1 MTNLTTDSEKNS
13 FSIIVFIPCNFV
25 GVIFSAIIIHEKNIK
40 TGVMR
45 QLYVLKN
52 KNYISYFYAL
62 SKALIPINKRTQ
74 MKDLSTKYMGL
85 SLMNPIIAASSGL
98 TGTLDGIMSMEKHG
112 AGAVVIKSIFEEEIL
127 LEISHQT
134 KEAERDPMI
143 YSDLSETLDYIDLHI
158 REDNLY
164 RFLQLI
170 GEAKKAVSIPII
182 GSINCVS
189 HEDWIHFTRKMEEAG
204 ADALELNIFLNP
216 ADFSNKEFEK
226 AYFRIIE
233 KVLAQVNIPVAIKVS
248 KYFTRMGLS
257 LKALSETGIAGM
269 VMFNR
274 FYAPDI
280 DIEQM
285 TLTNANMF
293 SSRTEQHET
302 LRWMAIMSGKVSC
315 DLAASTGI
323 HNGEDAI
330 KMLLAGANAVQLA
343 STLYKNGPMQIK
355 KILTKINDWME
366 DKGFDS
372 PEDFRGKV
380 AEAYGND
387 PSAFERMQFMKHFS
401 EIR

>member
-1 MTNLTTDSEKNS
+1 
-13 FSIIVFIPCNFV
+13 
-25 GVIFSAIIIHEKNIK
+25 
-40 TGVMR
+40 
-45 QLYVLKN
+45 
-52 KNYISYFYAL
+52 
-62 SKALIPINKRTQ
+62 

-85 SLMNPIIAASSGL
+85 SLRNPIIAASSGL

-127 LEISHQT
+127 LDISHQA

-143 YSDLSETLDYIDLHI
+143 YSELSETLDYIDLHI
-158 REDNLY
+158 KEDNLY

-170 GEAKKAVSIPII
+170 GEAKKAVSIPVI
-182 GSINCVS
+182 GSINCIS

-204 ADALELNIFLNP
+204 ADGLELNIFLNP

-280 DIEQM
+280 DIDQM
-285 TLTNANMF
+285 TLTTAKMF
-293 SSRTEQHET
+293 SSRKEQHET
-302 LRWMAIMSGKVSC
+302 LRWIAIMSGKVNC

-323 HNGEDAI
+323 HIGEDVI

-343 STLYKNGPMQIK
+343 STLYKNGPMQMM
-355 KILTKINDWME
+355 KILNKLNAWME

-372 PEDFRGKV
+372 LDDFRGKV